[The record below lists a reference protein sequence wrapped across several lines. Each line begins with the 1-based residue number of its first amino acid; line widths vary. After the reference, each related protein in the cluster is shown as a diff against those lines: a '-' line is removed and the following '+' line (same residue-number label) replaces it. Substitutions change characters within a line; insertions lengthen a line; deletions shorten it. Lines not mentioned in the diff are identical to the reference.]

1 MSSYN
6 SNDRPKPVTVC
17 LGLKTFRGHSRGV
30 SKALNNAVK
39 LEVLSFE
46 VTPFEGEATLTDVV
60 NELRNLKAAMDRNTI
75 FTALPA
81 IHISDEMTR
90 VGWMAR
96 SINERLDGQ
105 EDQQSEADP
114 DIAGD
119 GESVE
124 EEETE
129 APAEGAGT
137 EIPF

>member
-1 MSSYN
+1 MR
-6 SNDRPKPVTVC
+6 SNERPNPVTVC

-75 FTALPA
+75 FTAIPA
-81 IHISDEMTR
+81 IHVSDEMTR
-90 VGWMAR
+90 LGWMAKN
-96 SINERLDGQ
+96 INERLD
-105 EDQQSEADP
+105 DQVEQSEADP

-119 GESVE
+119 GESAE